1 MPRRLFER
9 VCNADQRGLAERAS
23 CKRDAER
30 RWIDD
35 RGGRRDEP
43 AGNDDAGVTRLGWR
57 GGAAVLR
64 KQDGVEVVVGAFDAV
79 RPVEDRVQ
87 TGSGEGQV
95 LSAVGHVAH
104 GVRASRARVE
114 LVGGEEDGQ
123 PDQLNTSP
131 GSADTVRY
139 MADRT

>member
-1 MPRRLFER
+1 MLRRLFER
-9 VCNADQRGLAERAS
+9 ISNADQRGLAERAS

-35 RGGRRDEP
+35 RAGWRDEP
-43 AGNDDAGVTRLGWR
+43 ARNDDARVARLCGG

-64 KQDGVEVVVGAFDAV
+64 KQDGVEVVVGAIDAI
-79 RPVEDRVQ
+79 RPVEDSVQ

-114 LVGGEEDGQ
+114 LVGGQEDG
-123 PDQLNTSP
+123 L
-131 GSADTVRY
+131 TVLER
-139 MADRT
+139 DRRM